1 MQAPSAMA
9 VPRSEI
15 ARRIGALQGQLAR
28 KGLDAALILQTADLF
43 YFAGTIQQSHLWVPA
58 QGEPL
63 LLVRKDVARA
73 RAESPLARIEA

>member
-43 YFAGTIQQSHLWVPA
+43 DRVIMWSIWAPGREFTG
-58 QGEPL
+58 
-63 LLVRKDVARA
+63 VRSCLRA
-73 RAESPLARIEA
+73 SPPP